1 MRTFL
6 SLLLLSLLSPA
17 STVADWPQFRGPD
30 GQGHSDAKGI
40 PVEWS
45 EGKNVKWKMPV
56 PGQGF
61 SSPVI
66 SGGQIWMTSSEMEGK
81 SLHAICLDLATGK
94 LLHNI
99 EVITTDDAG
108 PRHRLNGYAS
118 PTPVLDEKYVYVHFG
133 PRGTVCLNRNGKII
147 WKNTGFKYNVIQG
160 GASSPILH
168 GDLLLL
174 TCDGIDFQFI
184 VALEKETG
192 NWPIRANRYDRRAEL
207 PKKQK
212 RLAEQGLSE
221 SEA

>member
-30 GQGHSDAKGI
+30 GQGHSDTKGI

-66 SGGQIWMTSSEMEGK
+66 SGGQIWMTGAENNGK
-81 SLHAICLDLATGK
+81 SLHAICLDLATGN

-133 PRGTVCLNRNGKII
+133 PRGTVCLNNIMYSVYARIVFICCSSCLRVLRHEII
-147 WKNTGFKYNVIQG
+147 ATI
-160 GASSPILH
+160 
-168 GDLLLL
+168 
-174 TCDGIDFQFI
+174 T
-184 VALEKETG
+184 
-192 NWPIRANRYDRRAEL
+192 
-207 PKKQK
+207 
-212 RLAEQGLSE
+212 
-221 SEA
+221 